1 MIYWIAT
8 TGFFITN
15 LPFGYW
21 RTNVKKYS
29 LNWFAAVH
37 IPVLMIIT
45 FRIFSDMG
53 FQLFTFPLFVGA
65 FFFGQFAGGKIYTR
79 RKVKNKLH
87 VTGCLVLDL
96 INEIEDY
103 HNAIK

>member
-8 TGFFITN
+8 IGIFITN

-29 LNWFAAVH
+29 MSWIAAIH
-37 IPVLMIIT
+37 IPALMIIT
-45 FRIFSDMG
+45 FRALSGMG

-65 FFFGQFAGGKIYTR
+65 FFSGQLSGGKIYTW
-79 RKVKNKLH
+79 RKVRSKLPLS
-87 VTGCLVLDL
+87 GCLVWDL
-96 INEIEDY
+96 VSNFIASY
-103 HNAIK
+103 FPKV